1 MFHKVWRNPPNGG
14 KPLKNKGAFITLL
27 VSQIVFALLLLPW
40 IVFLGLST
48 MMFDAPDSVNNGTLL
63 FIYFMIMIYP
73 VGLVVG
79 IVSSWICYAFRKF
92 KWAYVLNFVP
102 LLWVV
107 PIFGFWGYA
116 WFS

>member
-1 MFHKVWRNPPNGG
+1 MTHVNGG
-14 KPLKNKGAFITLL
+14 ESLKNKPAFFTLL
-27 VSQIVFALLLLPW
+27 ISQIVFALLLLPW

-48 MMFDAPDSVNNGTLL
+48 MMFDAPGSESNGTLL
-63 FIYFMIMIYP
+63 TIYFSIMVYP

-79 IVSSWICYAFRKF
+79 IVSSWICYSFRKF
-92 KWAYVLNFVP
+92 KWAYALNCIP
-102 LLWVV
+102 LLWVI